1 MSFTRLSLLAQSTY
15 SRLVD
20 SLIAS
25 ATGDVTAGVTLVEKQ
40 IRGRTYW
47 YAQTTVDGEKRQT
60 YLGPSSPELDAR
72 IAAWRNAKAEEKSR
86 AELVAMARAG
96 GAHVITG
103 AETRV
108 FEQLASVFRVGA
120 VLVGSHAF
128 GVIGNS
134 LGVRWNEASVD
145 LAHDPRIAVAVL
157 KKSPLSNNDDLVP
170 RFDVLNPTAPATSF
184 QVRGTD
190 IQVDLLTPL
199 VGRERSGPIVI
210 PALNAAATP
219 LRFLDF
225 LIEESQPGAVVGGKG
240 VLVNVPRP
248 GRYAIH
254 KLIVA
259 SRRHTSTTGPSKAGK
274 DRAQAA
280 ALLDVLLSDL
290 PGEITLAWKALLARG
305 KGWVTAARTSISQL
319 DPNLIM
325 RLRRVGITHGPKVG
339 ETRKTS
345 RSDDRQD

>member
-1 MSFTRLSLLAQSTY
+1 M
-15 SRLVD
+15 
-20 SLIAS
+20 
-25 ATGDVTAGVTLVEKQ
+25 TAGVTLVTKR

-47 YAQTTVDGEKRQT
+47 YAQGTVDGEKRQT
-60 YLGPSSPELDAR
+60 YLGPESPELDAR
-72 IAAWRNAKAEEKSR
+72 IAAWRSAKAEEKTR

-96 GAHVITG
+96 GAHAVTG
-103 AETRV
+103 AEARV
-108 FEQLASVFRVGA
+108 FEQLASVFRIGA

-134 LGVRWNEASVD
+134 LGVRWSEASVRTNDID
-145 LAHDPRIAVAVL
+145 LAHDPRITVAVL
-157 KKSPLSNNDDLVP
+157 KDSPLSRNDDLVP
-170 RFDVLNPTAPATSF
+170 RFDILNPSAPATSF

-190 IQVDLLTPL
+190 IQVDLLTPM

-248 GRYAIH
+248 GRYALH

-259 SRRHTSTTGPSKAGK
+259 SRRHTGVSGPSKAAK

-290 PGEITLAWKALLARG
+290 QGEITLAWKALLARG
-305 KGWVTAARTSISQL
+305 QGWAKAARISIAQL
-319 DPNLIM
+319 DPTLVD
-325 RLRRVGITHGPKVG
+325 RLDHVGVTAETADAKLVRRVKSRGK
-339 ETRKTS
+339 S
-345 RSDDRQD
+345 RS